1 MKPKLTGSP
10 DRRVQRTRKQLYDA
24 LVTLILA
31 RGYDTVVV
39 QDILDEANVGRSTFY
54 AHFRDKDA
62 LLVSA
67 IQRLEDMLR
76 QVQDSDETQALAGDE
91 RVIGFSLAMFE
102 HAHDSRRLYR
112 ALLGSEAASIV
123 HRRIEKVIAEV
134 VRREA
139 KKLRSQRP
147 ALDGEVPRELLVHYV
162 ASTFM
167 SVLAWWLDQRTL
179 LPPKVIHA
187 HFRALVLPTLV
198 ARENALQ

>member
-1 MKPKLTGSP
+1 
-10 DRRVQRTRKQLYDA
+10 VQRTRKQLYDA
-24 LVTLILA
+24 LIALILEK
-31 RGYDTVVV
+31 GYDAVVV
-39 QDILDEANVGRSTFY
+39 QDILDAANIGRSTFY
-54 AHFRDKDA
+54 AHFRDKDE

-67 IQRLEDMLR
+67 IHRLEDMLH
-76 QVQDSDETQALAGDE
+76 QVQESEPVQKLPGNE

-147 ALDGEVPRELLVHYV
+147 TSDGDVPRELLVHYV

-179 LPPKVIHA
+179 LPPQVIHS
-187 HFRALVLPTLV
+187 HFRALVLPTLK
-198 ARENALQ
+198 AL